1 MPLATSTFNPAGD
14 FVAREPMQ
22 YQADPL
28 SDATMAAVIGPWA
41 STVAVASAA
50 YLIAMH
56 ASQWLAIKEVNALRA
71 TWTSNAT
78 IHAWHVPEAIAQD
91 HIKLALAVYLRAG
104 KTLPDWAD
112 PAKITRAEALFMEYG
127 ALSCLLL
134 FCASFPDCCVVPDLA
149 ALLHVAGQLEQHTEY
164 RIRSTAAMIFP
175 VMMRGGLTGPAGAGV
190 SQALKVRLIH
200 ATIRNLILCA
210 NPAQ

>member
-56 ASQWLAIKEVNALRA
+56 ASQWLAIKEANALRA
-71 TWTSNAT
+71 TWTSKAT
-78 IHAWHVPEAIAQD
+78 IHSWHVPEAIAQD
-91 HIKLALAVYLRAG
+91 HIKLAFAAYLRDG

-112 PAKITRAEALFMEYG
+112 HAKIARAEALFMEYG

-134 FCASFPDCCVVPDLA
+134 FCELSGMLCGARSRRAAARRGAIGAAHRVPNSLDCGDDFSGDDARRFDRSGGCGRVAS
-149 ALLHVAGQLEQHTEY
+149 T
-164 RIRSTAAMIFP
+164 
-175 VMMRGGLTGPAGAGV
+175 
-190 SQALKVRLIH
+190 
-200 ATIRNLILCA
+200 
-210 NPAQ
+210 